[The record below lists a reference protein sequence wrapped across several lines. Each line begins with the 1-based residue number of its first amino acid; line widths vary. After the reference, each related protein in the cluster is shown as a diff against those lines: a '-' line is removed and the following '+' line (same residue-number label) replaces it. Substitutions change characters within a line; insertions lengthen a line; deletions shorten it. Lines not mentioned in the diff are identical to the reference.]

1 MLPIKYQSTWKV
13 CCRIIEI
20 IRREMIILSSSS
32 RRRRKRKSVFLRG
45 GVVSHYHLSSRIV
58 EHLYHVVQLLL
69 YLPASVLP
77 PFLSFSSNTTPR
89 AARFPRVFQSREKER
104 ERERVEGVRF
114 HWGWLVERDE
124 SVDRNGLM
132 AWKSR
137 PTDAFRRGPDRW
149 APSRFWREPWPFT
162 ILGWKFEHRHRNG
175 FDSILIFSKYRMKS
189 IHFLHF
195 LS

>member
-1 MLPIKYQSTWKV
+1 MLSIKYQSTWKV

-32 RRRRKRKSVFLRG
+32 SKKKKEIGFPTRG
-45 GVVSHYHLSSRIV
+45 CRLT
-58 EHLYHVVQLLL
+58 
-69 YLPASVLP
+69 LP
-77 PFLSFSSNTTPR
+77 PVLSNRGTPLPRRPTSSLSTCERASTFPFFLFKHNTPSRTFP
-89 AARFPRVFQSREKER
+89 ARVSIQRERER

-162 ILGWKFEHRHRNG
+162 ILGWKFERHRNG

>member
-32 RRRRKRKSVFLRG
+32 RRRKKKGNRFSYEGVSSHTTTCPLESWNTFTTSSNFFSIYLRAFF
-45 GVVSHYHLSSRIV
+45 HLS
-58 EHLYHVVQLLL
+58 
-69 YLPASVLP
+69 
-77 PFLSFSSNTTPR
+77 FLSLQTQHPEPHVSR
-89 AARFPRVFQSREKER
+89 ACFNPERKR

-162 ILGWKFEHRHRNG
+162 ILGWKFERDRNG